1 MDGDDVTAST
11 DTAKPPRPIE
21 SLDQIVIRFAG
32 DSGDGMQ
39 VTGDRFTNE
48 SAIFGND
55 LSTLPNFPA
64 EIRAPAGTLAGVSA
78 FQVHISDHEI
88 LTPGDAPN
96 VLVAMNPAA
105 LRANVT
111 DVPTGGTVVVN
122 SDAFDE
128 RALEKAGYATSP
140 LGDGSLSQFRVYE
153 VPMTTLTLEACKPT
167 GAKPREAERSK
178 NFFALGLV
186 SWLYQRPTDTTIRW
200 ITERFSH
207 NTVVVEANTLAFRAG
222 YNFGETAELFES
234 AYEISA
240 ATHQP
245 GTYTNITG
253 NTALAWGLIAAGQLG
268 NVPLFL
274 GSYPI
279 TPASDILHELSKHKN
294 FGVRTL
300 QAEDEIAG
308 IGAALGAAFGGAL
321 GITTTSGPGIDL
333 KSETVGLAVSLEL
346 PLLIV
351 DIQRGGPST
360 GLPTKTEQSDLLH
373 AMFGRHG
380 EAPVPIVA
388 AMTPSHCFDAA
399 IEAVRIALKYR
410 TPVYLLS
417 DGYLANGSEPWK
429 LPNVEDL
436 PDISTSFATEPNS
449 ADDVSTPA
457 DGDGAAPVFLPY
469 LRDPETLARPWA
481 VPGTPG
487 LEHRIGGLEKED
499 KTGNVSYDAVNHETM
514 VRLRAAKIAGIAK
527 DIPLLACDDPTGDAQ
542 VLVLSWGSTYAAA
555 LAGVR
560 RVRKVGGRVAQAHL
574 VHLNP
579 FPSNLGDLVR
589 SYARVLIPEGNL
601 GQLSRLV
608 RADFLVDVRSLTKVQ
623 GTPFRVAEVEQTI
636 HGLLREIDAEAAA
649 SGTDHGSPTNGSPTN
664 GSPTNGSP
672 TNGSPTN
679 GSTANEGA
687 TGR

>member
-1 MDGDDVTAST
+1 VTAST
-11 DTAKPPRPIE
+11 DTARPERPIE
-21 SLDQIVIRFAG
+21 TIDQIVIRFAG

-105 LRANVT
+105 LLANVA
-111 DVPTGGTVVVN
+111 DVPIGGTIVVN
-122 SDAFDE
+122 SDAFDD
-128 RALEKAGYATSP
+128 RALEKAGYSASP
-140 LGDGSLSQFRVYE
+140 LADGSLSQFRVYE

-167 GAKPREAERSK
+167 GARPRDAERSK

-200 ITERFSH
+200 IAERFER
-207 NTVVVEANTLAFRAG
+207 NRVVVEANTLAFRAG

-240 ATHQP
+240 ATHEP
-245 GTYTNITG
+245 GTYTNVTG
-253 NTALAWGLIAAGQLG
+253 NTALAWGLIAAAQLG
-268 NVPLFL
+268 KVPLFL

-373 AMFGRHG
+373 VMFGRHG
-380 EAPVPIVA
+380 ESPVPIVA

-410 TPVYLLS
+410 TPVFLLS

-429 LPNVEDL
+429 LPSTDAL
-436 PDISTSFATEPNS
+436 PDISTSFATEPN
-449 ADDVSTPA
+449 AVAGAGETEEGTPI
-457 DGDGAAPVFLPY
+457 FLPY

-499 KTGNVSYDAVNHETM
+499 KTGNVSYDPVNHETM

-579 FPSNLGDLVR
+579 FPSNLGEVVR
-589 SYARVLIPEGNL
+589 SYSRVLIPEGNT
-601 GQLSRLV
+601 GQLSMLV
-608 RADFLVDVRSLTKVQ
+608 RAEFLIDARSLTKVQ
-623 GTPFRVAEVEQTI
+623 GGPFRVAEVEQAI
-636 HGLLREIDAEAAA
+636 HALVREVEASADEQRVGAGGGPNHESDLDERA
-649 SGTDHGSPTNGSPTN
+649 SG
-664 GSPTNGSP
+664 
-672 TNGSPTN
+672 
-679 GSTANEGA
+679 
-687 TGR
+687 